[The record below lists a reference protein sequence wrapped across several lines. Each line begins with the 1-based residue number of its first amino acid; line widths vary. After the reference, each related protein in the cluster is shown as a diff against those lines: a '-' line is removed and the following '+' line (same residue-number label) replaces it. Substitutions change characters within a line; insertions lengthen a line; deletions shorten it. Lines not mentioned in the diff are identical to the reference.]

1 MSVQEAEVRLSGY
14 KLKQFSRQVI
24 FIPTNEEDIRM
35 SKPLAKIV
43 NNDDSDNSSIWLTSI
58 YDRYYARPTTEE
70 FDDMCLARFVADYR
84 ILSAT
89 EAKKSK
95 SVNKF
100 DLGNGL
106 GSIMKRT
113 RSQSAIIRYCRHSPE
128 TNNEKHYLTLLK
140 LFLPHRKMSDIKPNG
155 YETYIDFFDSGSILV
170 LCKASIHHV
179 SDIDNERHF
188 NFQDSQIDN
197 GIELLQK
204 AG

>member
-1 MSVQEAEVRLSGY
+1 MYIISYIAKSESELGAVLKQAREDMIKDGQNVNEAKSLKSLAHKYFTHREVSVQEAVVRLSGY

-128 TNNEKHYLTLLK
+128 TNSEKHYLTLLK
-140 LFLPHRKMSDIKPNG
+140 LNPIGK
-155 YETYIDFFDSGSILV
+155 
-170 LCKASIHHV
+170 
-179 SDIDNERHF
+179 
-188 NFQDSQIDN
+188 
-197 GIELLQK
+197 
-204 AG
+204 